1 MTHSIV
7 SSSTKD
13 TSPRHLFIMTL
24 VAPTQKRIAWQK
36 AWIVRARESAIEH
49 SRPHLGLHLALHIC
63 TEVIRGYNNNFQVLR
78 NPCLLQTILKLYKIG
93 DPQNWPRFHMIRKCA
108 L

>member
-7 SSSTKD
+7 SSTRD

-63 TEVIRGYNNNFQVLR
+63 TEVIRGYNNNFQDLR
-78 NPCLLQTILKLYKIG
+78 SPCLLHTTFNFTKLGTRKLAKIP
-93 DPQNWPRFHMIRKCA
+93 DDT
-108 L
+108 

>member
-1 MTHSIV
+1 MSLY
-7 SSSTKD
+7 SL
-13 TSPRHLFIMTL
+13 RHLCLITL
-24 VAPTQKRIAWQK
+24 IAPTQKRIAWQK
-36 AWIVRARESAIEH
+36 AWLVRARESAIEH

-78 NPCLLQTILKLYKIG
+78 SPCLLQTAFELYEIE
-93 DPQNWPRFHMIRKCA
+93 DPQNWLRFQVIQKCA